1 MDMHGFDADEIV
13 SVGDS
18 EMDLSMMIEGS
29 HFIGF
34 NPSRESS
41 LNAFTKAGIPIVT
54 QKDLSMI
61 LEHIQLPS
69 GEGN

>member
-1 MDMHGFDADEIV
+1 MHGFESKNV
-13 SVGDS
+13 LSVGDS

-41 LNAFTKAGIPIVT
+41 IQAFEESNVPIIYD
-54 QKDLSMI
+54 KDLMKI
-61 LEHIQLPS
+61 LEYIELPS
-69 GEGN
+69 SEGN